1 MQIDF
6 SGAGGVVLG
15 SAITAAITYYFQR
28 KLLKQQLQA
37 QKQASEELRKLVDES
52 IKKFDAHSAKAVQ
65 SLEAIA
71 RRQPGG
77 IGSVPPK

>member
-1 MQIDF
+1 MQIDTFF
-6 SGAGGVVLG
+6 SGTGGVILG

-28 KLLKQQLQA
+28 RQLEA
-37 QKQASEELRKLVDES
+37 QKKASEEMRKLVAES
-52 IKKFDAHSAKAVQ
+52 IGKFEAHSGKAVQ

-77 IGSVPPK
+77 SGSVAPK